1 MQRQQIAD
9 ASIQAFNHSRNS
21 KMRKIT
27 LSICAL
33 TFCAATSMG
42 QKLDRSIRPKGGPAP
57 EIKLGKTES
66 FVLPN
71 GLKVF
76 IVENHKLPAITVSIQ
91 LDIKPELEGPMA
103 GYMDMAGALLSS
115 GTKARTKDQLNE
127 SIDAIGARINASDDG
142 IYGNSLKKHQ
152 KTLLELMS
160 DMIINSAFRQ
170 DELDKNKTQALSG
183 LEAAKN
189 EPDAMLENVT
199 QAVNFGSLHPYGE
212 VPTEET
218 IKNITLEK
226 TNQYYKTY
234 WRPNVAY
241 MAIVGD
247 VTMAEMKPL
256 IEQYFGKWQK
266 ADVPVA
272 SYPMVKKA
280 GGTRVALA
288 SRDAAVQSVFN
299 VTYPIDLKPGEA
311 DVIKA
316 KVANNI
322 LGGGSQGRL
331 FLNLRET
338 HGWTYGSYST
348 IKEDDLKGSFTGYAK
363 CRNAV
368 TDSSIAEVIREM
380 KRLQTETVSE
390 EELRNRITFMTG
402 NFAMGLESP
411 QTVAQYAINIER
423 YDMPKDYYTNYLKN
437 LNAVTAADVQNI
449 ARKYITP
456 ENANIIVVGSEEM
469 APKLAK
475 FGKVEMFDNYGRPAQ
490 AKTAI
495 AAPAGVT
502 AREVMNKYVAAIG
515 GEKAISGVK
524 DMKVV
529 RTADMQ
535 GMKLAFTEVRKT
547 PGMYKTTVDMSG
559 NVMQKMVYDGK
570 KGYNETQG
578 QKKELDAAMISG
590 VQEKADLQASLH
602 PEKYHKAM
610 ELKGIEKMGD
620 GSAYVVELTGMDGKI
635 SKAYYDVNSGYLL
648 KQTSV
653 NTTPQG
659 EMTSVFEF
667 SDYKAVPGAD
677 GLKMPYSVKLTGVAP
692 VPIATTISTVEV
704 NKGVP
709 DSEFN

>member
-1 MQRQQIAD
+1 M
-9 ASIQAFNHSRNS
+9 
-21 KMRKIT
+21 KKIT
-27 LSICAL
+27 LTICAL
-33 TFCAATSMG
+33 TFLAATSMG
-42 QKLDRSIRPKGGPAP
+42 QTLNRSIRPKGGPAP

-66 FVLPN
+66 FTLPN

-76 IVENHKLPAITVSIQ
+76 VVENHKLPAITVSIQ
-91 LDIKPELEGPMA
+91 LDIKPELEGNMA
-103 GYMDMAGALLSS
+103 GYQDMAGELMSS
-115 GTKARTKDQLNE
+115 GTKTRTKDQLNE
-127 SIDAIGARINASDDG
+127 SIDAIGARVDASDDG
-142 IYGNSLKKHQ
+142 IFGNSLKKHQ
-152 KTLLELMS
+152 GTLLDLMS
-160 DMIINSAFRQ
+160 DMVINSDFKQ
-170 DELDKNKTQALSG
+170 DELDKSKTQTLSG

-189 EPDAMLENVT
+189 EPDAMLKNVT
-199 QAVNFGSLHPYGE
+199 QVVNFGPNHPYGQI
-212 VPTEET
+212 PTEET

-226 TNQYYKTY
+226 TKQYYKTY

-256 IEQYFGKWQK
+256 IEKYFSKWMK

-272 SYPMVKKA
+272 TYAVVQNAA
-280 GGTRVALA
+280 GSRVALA

-299 VTYPIDLKPGEA
+299 VTYPIDLKPGEP

-348 IKEDDLKGSFTGYAK
+348 IKEDDLKGYFTGYAK

-368 TDSSIAEVIREM
+368 TDSSITEVIKEM

-390 EELRNRITFMTG
+390 EELHNRITFMTG

-423 YDMPKDYYTNYLKN
+423 YHMPKDYYTNYLKN
-437 LNAVTAADVQNI
+437 LNAVTTADVQNM

-456 ENANIIVVGSEEM
+456 ENANIIVIGSEEM

-475 FGKVEMFDNYGRPAQ
+475 FGKVDMYDNYGRPAEK
-490 AKTAI
+490 KTTM

-502 AREVMNKYVAAIG
+502 AKEVMGKYVAAIG
-515 GEKAISGVK
+515 GEKAITGVK
-524 DMKVV
+524 DLKVI

-535 GMKLAFTEVRKT
+535 GMKLSFTEMKKA

-559 NVMQKMVYDGK
+559 NVMQKLVYDGK
-570 KGYNETQG
+570 KGYNEMQG
-578 QKKELDAAMISG
+578 QKKDLDAAMLPG
-590 VQEKADLQASLH
+590 VQEKADLQANLH
-602 PEKYHKAM
+602 PERYNKDMA
-610 ELKGIEKMGD
+610 LKGIEKVGD
-620 GSAYVVELTGMDGKI
+620 GNAYVVELTGTDGKV
-635 SKAYYDVNSGYLL
+635 SKAYYDVTTGYLV
-648 KQTSV
+648 KQVST
-653 NTTPQG
+653 NATPQG
-659 EMTSVFEF
+659 EKTSIIEF
-667 SDYKAVPGAD
+667 SNYKEVPGAN
-677 GLKMPYSVKLTGVAP
+677 GLKMAYDVKLTGVAP
-692 VPIATTISTVEV
+692 VPISTTISSVDI
-704 NKGVP
+704 NKGIA
-709 DSEFN
+709 DGEFQ